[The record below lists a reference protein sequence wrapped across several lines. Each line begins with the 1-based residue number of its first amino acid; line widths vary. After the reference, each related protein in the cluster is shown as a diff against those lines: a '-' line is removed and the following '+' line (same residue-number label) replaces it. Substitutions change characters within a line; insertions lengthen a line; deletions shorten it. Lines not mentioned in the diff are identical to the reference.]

1 MCMATG
7 WRTPVL
13 PDRGV
18 TQETTADL
26 ESHSQFDP
34 TQKHFHASNCLREKA
49 YVRPVICAWL
59 KNSPAI
65 LTISFWLPLR
75 AAQESNRLLQ
85 GKLWEESC
93 DGHKHIGTKPGF
105 LSFSFKCSCC
115 NTKDNYN
122 SCIITNAK
130 RWKLATSAGLK
141 GSYFTLMYHILSFR
155 PTQNCQCDPQRTLE
169 KK

>member
-1 MCMATG
+1 MMAQGHQVLFVSVCFYTKVIWSRSG
-7 WRTPVL
+7 ILSRPLRFQRKCAWPQDDVPPVL

-93 DGHKHIGTKPGF
+93 DGQKHIENSLGF
-105 LSFSFKCSCC
+105 SVSHSNAPVVIQK
-115 NTKDNYN
+115 T
-122 SCIITNAK
+122 IT
-130 RWKLATSAGLK
+130 
-141 GSYFTLMYHILSFR
+141 TLV
-155 PTQNCQCDPQRTLE
+155 
-169 KK
+169 